1 MRVAQYLFIWLSL
14 FYLLASNNAYA
25 QESSVSSARGAVIQN
40 IVESRSLSQVV
51 SDLRANVNDCTSE
64 SISGNDRLICIL
76 SDPSGAIDQRPFLL
90 EVLGYYA
97 NKLQNQPIT
106 TDSPEEHFIVGASS
120 IALLRADAP
129 SVGTDEAL
137 LLARPVLDQLLLDR
151 SSRSTNPGI
160 HNVSVMMYAEMYLVE
175 QTTEFIPRRAA
186 IWLTNLGTSLARLSR
201 HTQDRVMSAHGLEES
216 FSVRQHTIKLL
227 ETLDDPVALARA
239 HFNLGNALIQAG
251 EWVDPTLTATF
262 VDRAAKS
269 YQKSIAILADKR
281 FEDQATA
288 NRLLTISVAMNALV
302 LPRGSGDNYLAHRRG
317 IGMIK
322 FLREQLPDRVSSERE
337 VDLFLSELGLRT
349 QLISRLATDA
359 QRLAQI
365 KEALKLL
372 DKYAA
377 TASEIRP
384 EPDTSLSIG
393 LASVTLYAE
402 RGRLTGNTTDCS
414 TSHQHWQEVAPLIPK
429 FPGTAGGG
437 RAERS
442 LLFLIDC
449 EIATD
454 PLFEHAAAIR
464 RIAAKREKHDRYLAE
479 FPFLEDTPPLYA
491 SEVKIELR
499 HTSSGDDCVAAE
511 SLQSKYPQSVLE
523 TTPEFL
529 DLYLVG
535 FRCRDDLPGQS
546 AFITKVR
553 EDLQQREQ
561 SAASSRSG
569 LAFVSRGLRQ
579 DLTDYALELAN
590 QGVMDE
596 AYWVL
601 DFRDRSRFASLVEAA
616 RDGIETEDSNAVSQ
630 RERLIASWLK
640 SDNPS
645 DLEAGYAANGFESG
659 QITLTSEVASRR
671 LDLTRARQSFDT
683 PDTTLAQLEQIG
695 RDRTLA
701 YLLIGENRAGWLVSG
716 PNLAPVLIEIP
727 MRRSG
732 LKAILDKRF
741 SPDGVPTDQSL
752 NFFNSREALT
762 QQGSSVDQ
770 WHAALD
776 GVSASI
782 APQVIAP
789 LMTAIAHDGIGEP
802 PILTIIVRNELAD
815 LPLHAISIA
824 DKTACGRALIDCF
837 AVTYSADVQ
846 SLARS
851 QIAEPIE
858 EIDIAAFWGF
868 SDSPAGTGVSLNLYR
883 TMFEQLS
890 NASVET
896 APNKALSTLNGA
908 AVGLWVVHGH
918 FNASDPMQSTFELAE
933 GESLSPIDILS
944 QAPIPKARRLQILI
958 GCDGALFDTIIQPT
972 EQTGLAEPFLQLGIP
987 ATILPNWESEQ
998 VASML
1003 FSQRLI
1009 SELNQGVSP
1018 AQAYRT
1024 AIRFLRDA
1032 NAGEIVGFLDPD
1044 LTWLTPDTQVY
1055 KVIARLISKALDRGT
1070 GGQGLFGHLSRFAAF
1085 KLVEATF

>member
-1 MRVAQYLFIWLSL
+1 MRVIQYLLIWLLLVYSL
-14 FYLLASNNAYA
+14 VSTNAHA
-25 QESSVSSARGAVIQN
+25 QESNVSNARGTVIQN
-40 IVESRSLSQVV
+40 IAESRSLSQVV
-51 SDLRANVNDCTSE
+51 SNLRANINDCTSE
-64 SISGNDRLICIL
+64 SISGYDRLVCIL
-76 SDPSGAIDQRPFLL
+76 TDPSGVIDQRPFLL

-97 NKLQNQPIT
+97 NKLQNQPVVS
-106 TDSPEEHFIVGASS
+106 DSPEEHFLVGASA

-137 LLARPVLDQLLLDR
+137 LLARPVLDQLLLAR
-151 SSRSTNPGI
+151 SSRSTNPDI
-160 HNVSVMMYAEMYLVE
+160 HNVSVMMYAEMYLLE
-175 QTTEFIPRRAA
+175 QTTEFTPRRAA

-201 HTQDRVMSAHGLEES
+201 HTKDRVMSAHDLEAS
-216 FSVRQHTIKLL
+216 FSVRQHTIQLL
-227 ETLDDPVALARA
+227 EMLDDPVALARA

-251 EWVDPTLTATF
+251 EWVEPSLTNTF

-269 YQKSIAILADKR
+269 YQQSIAILADDR
-281 FEDQATA
+281 FEDQAIA

-322 FLREQLPDRVSSERE
+322 FLREQLPNRVSPERE

-349 QLISRLATDA
+349 QLISRLATND

-365 KEALKLL
+365 EEALKLL
-372 DKYAA
+372 GKYAA
-377 TASEIRP
+377 TAAERRP
-384 EPDTSLSIG
+384 EPDTNLSIG

-402 RGRLTGNTTDCS
+402 RGRLTSNTTDCL
-414 TSHQHWQEVAPLIPK
+414 TSHQNWQKVAPLIPK

-442 LLFLIDC
+442 LLSLIDC

-454 PLFEHAAAIR
+454 PVFEHTAAIH
-464 RIAAKREKHDRYLAE
+464 RITAKREKHDGYLSE
-479 FPFLEDTPPLYA
+479 FPFLEDPAPLYA
-491 SEVKIELR
+491 SEVEIELR
-499 HTSSGDDCVAAE
+499 HASSGDDCAAAK
-511 SLQSKYPQSVLE
+511 SLQSNYPQSVLE
-523 TTPEFL
+523 TTPEFW

-535 FRCRDDLPGQS
+535 FRCRDDLPGQA
-546 AFITKVR
+546 AFISKVR
-553 EDLQQREQ
+553 EYLQQREQ
-561 SAASSRSG
+561 TVASSRSG
-569 LAFVSRGLRQ
+569 LAFVSRGLRP

-590 QGVMDE
+590 QGVMGE

-601 DFRDRSRFASLVEAA
+601 DYRDRSRFARLVEAA
-616 RDGIETEDSNAVSQ
+616 RDGIETQDNHAVNQ

-645 DLEAGYAANGFESG
+645 DLEAGYSASGFDSG
-659 QITLTSEVASRR
+659 QITLTSEDATRR
-671 LDLTRARQSFDT
+671 LNLSRAQQSFDT
-683 PDTTLAQLEQIG
+683 PDTTLAQLKQIG
-695 RDRTLA
+695 GNRTLA
-701 YLLIGENRAGWLVSG
+701 YLLIGENRAGWLVTG
-716 PNLAPVLIEIP
+716 PDRAPVLIEIP
-727 MRRSG
+727 MRRSA
-732 LKAILDKRF
+732 LMAILDKRF
-741 SPDGVPTDQSL
+741 SPDGVLTDQSL

-762 QQGSSVDQ
+762 QKGSSVDQ

-776 GVSASI
+776 GVSAAI
-782 APQVIAP
+782 APEVIAP
-789 LMTAIAHDGIGEP
+789 LLTAIAHDGGSEP
-802 PILTIIVRNELAD
+802 PILTMIVRNELAD

-824 DKTACGRALIDCF
+824 DNTSCGRALIDCF

-868 SDSPAGTGVSLNLYR
+868 SDSQAGTGVSLNLYQ
-883 TMFEQLS
+883 TMFEQLP
-890 NASVET
+890 NVTVET
-896 APNKALSTLNGA
+896 APQKALSTLDGA

-918 FNASDPMQSTFELAE
+918 FNASDPMRSTFDLAE

-944 QAPIPKARRLQILI
+944 QATVAKARRLQILI

-1009 SELNQGVSP
+1009 VELNQGSSP

-1032 NAGEIVGFLDPD
+1032 DVGEIMGFIDPGR
-1044 LTWLTPDTQVY
+1044 TWLTPDTQVY
-1055 KVIARLISKALDRGT
+1055 VVITRLIRHALDRGT

-1085 KLVEATF
+1085 KLVEATY